1 LPAEFTYNEA
11 VEKVMSLADFERS
24 RTAPKHSSFHLER
37 MSLLFDEYDK
47 IHLKTPSIHIAG
59 TNGKGSVATMVS
71 SALSEAGYLTGLY
84 TSPHL
89 HRVTERIRLNGMPV
103 SETDFAQLVSKT
115 WPKVCSVSNSRKYG
129 GVTTFEMMTLLAI
142 IYFAEKQVDLQ
153 VIEVGLGGRLD
164 ATNLVNTEI
173 SVITPIGLD
182 HVETL
187 GPTISKI
194 AREKAGIIK
203 SKIPVVMAPQVAEA
217 KQVIVDVANNQGA
230 DLIDVAQSCKWKRSP
245 KEFNQQKVS
254 VKTEQQEYEYELALG
269 GAYQAEN
276 SVTSILALEQLSK
289 KGYEVFSSPNILSN
303 AFMKLNWP
311 GRMEE
316 IEFEDIHILLDGA
329 HNEPAIEQLVNS
341 IAMTDYAKTTIIFG
355 ALLGHRLDPMMNLL
369 HKLGANLVAVKS
381 RHPKSVRSQEIKKAA
396 EKANINV
403 LAIAESVSLGIK
415 IAMKAGN
422 VNQKLLVTGSL
433 SVVAEARECLL
444 DIDPELYS
452 NIRIVETPSI

>member
-1 LPAEFTYNEA
+1 
-11 VEKVMSLADFERS
+11 M
-24 RTAPKHSSFHLER
+24 
-37 MSLLFDEYDK
+37 
-47 IHLKTPSIHIAG
+47 
-59 TNGKGSVATMVS
+59 
-71 SALSEAGYLTGLY
+71 
-84 TSPHL
+84 
-89 HRVTERIRLNGMPV
+89 
-103 SETDFAQLVSKT
+103 
-115 WPKVCSVSNSRKYG
+115 
-129 GVTTFEMMTLLAI
+129 
-142 IYFAEKQVDLQ
+142 
-153 VIEVGLGGRLD
+153 
-164 ATNLVNTEI
+164 
-173 SVITPIGLD
+173 
-182 HVETL
+182 
-187 GPTISKI
+187 
-194 AREKAGIIK
+194 
-203 SKIPVVMAPQVAEA
+203 
-217 KQVIVDVANNQGA
+217 
-230 DLIDVAQSCKWKRSP
+230 
-245 KEFNQQKVS
+245 
-254 VKTEQQEYEYELALG
+254 
-269 GAYQAEN
+269 
-276 SVTSILALEQLSK
+276 ALEQLSK

-415 IAMKAGN
+415 ICMKAGN

>member
-1 LPAEFTYNEA
+1 
-11 VEKVMSLADFERS
+11 MCIRDS
-24 RTAPKHSSFHLER
+24 
-37 MSLLFDEYDK
+37 
-47 IHLKTPSIHIAG
+47 
-59 TNGKGSVATMVS
+59 
-71 SALSEAGYLTGLY
+71 Y

-355 ALLGHRLDPMMNLL
+355 ALLGHCLDPMMNLL

>member
-1 LPAEFTYNEA
+1 
-11 VEKVMSLADFERS
+11 MSLADFERS

-37 MSLLFDEYDK
+37 MSLLFDEYDQ

-59 TNGKGSVATMVS
+59 TNGKGSVAAMIS

-129 GVTTFEMMTLLAI
+129 EVTTFEMMTLLAI
-142 IYFAEKQVDLQ
+142 IYFAQKQVDLQ

-164 ATNLVNTEI
+164 ATNLVNPEI

-187 GPTISKI
+187 GATISKI

-217 KQVIVDVANNQGA
+217 RQVIVDEAKNQGA
-230 DLIDVAQSCKWKRSP
+230 DLIDVAQSCNWKRSP
-245 KEFNQQKVS
+245 KESNQQKVN
-254 VKTEQQEYEYELALG
+254 VTTEQQEYEYELALG
-269 GAYQAEN
+269 GAYQVEN
-276 SVTSILALEQLSK
+276 SVTSIMALEQLSK
-289 KGYEVFSSPNILSN
+289 KGYEIFSSPSILTN

-316 IEFEDIHILLDGA
+316 IELEDAHILLDGA

-341 IAMTDYAKTTIIFG
+341 IAVTDYAKTTIIFG
-355 ALLGHRLDPMMNLL
+355 ALLGHSLDPMMNLL

-381 RHPKSVRSQEIKKAA
+381 RHPKSVRSHEIRKAA

-403 LAIAESVSLGIK
+403 LAVAESVSSGIK
-415 IAMKAGN
+415 IAMKAGD
-422 VNQKLLVTGSL
+422 VNKKVLVTGSL